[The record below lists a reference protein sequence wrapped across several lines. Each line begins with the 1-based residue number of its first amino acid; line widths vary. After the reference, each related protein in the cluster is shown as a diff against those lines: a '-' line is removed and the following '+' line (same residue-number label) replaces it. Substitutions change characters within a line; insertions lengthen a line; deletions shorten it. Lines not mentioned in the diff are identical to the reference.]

1 MFHKNLVSFFLKY
14 QDSNLNNMLIRR
26 IWLST
31 QGYHNLLYNS
41 IFLETLEPSKKDNNF
56 NC

>member
-1 MFHKNLVSFFLKY
+1 MFHKDLVSFFLKY
-14 QDSNLNNMLIRR
+14 HDSNLNNMPTCR
-26 IWLST
+26 IWFST

-41 IFLETLEPSKKDNNF
+41 IFLYTLELSKKDNNF